1 MVQEAD
7 YFASQLNL
15 FETCDAPPMDVTPVS
30 SSGRTFPEPF
40 HPIEGW
46 IFEPCLKKS
55 QRPKFQ
61 CLNLDDGRMP
71 EWCEAV
77 SVRPHG
83 ASLTLN
89 IGAYPNAAAESS
101 LSQIL
106 QPMED
111 VPQKYYLSRKAIL
124 GILRR
129 AKERGKE
136 LPAELVAALKR
147 QAGLMVS
154 TQKPALQTTRQY

>member
-1 MVQEAD
+1 
-7 YFASQLNL
+7 
-15 FETCDAPPMDVTPVS
+15 
-30 SSGRTFPEPF
+30 
-40 HPIEGW
+40 
-46 IFEPCLKKS
+46 
-55 QRPKFQ
+55 
-61 CLNLDDGRMP
+61 MP

-77 SVRPHG
+77 SVRPRG

-89 IGAYPNAAAESS
+89 IGASPNVAVESS

-106 QPMED
+106 QPESD

-136 LPAELVAALKR
+136 LPAELTAALKR

-154 TQKPALQTTRQY
+154 IQKPALQTTRQC

>member
-1 MVQEAD
+1 MVREAD
-7 YFASQLNL
+7 YFASQLDL
-15 FETCDAPPMDVTPVS
+15 FEICDAPLMDAIPGS
-30 SSGRTFPEPF
+30 LSGRTSPELFPATKEWTF
-40 HPIEGW
+40 D
-46 IFEPCLKKS
+46 PCLKKS

-77 SVRPHG
+77 SVRPRG

-89 IGAYPNAAAESS
+89 IGASPNVAVESS

-106 QPMED
+106 QPESD

-136 LPAELVAALKR
+136 LPAELTAALKR

-154 TQKPALQTTRQY
+154 IQKPALQTTRQC